1 LAIVAAVLV
10 VGLAGALVYVLTSK
24 KSPTQPADAS
34 TQQSLPARSTHDTS
48 TTSRSSTTTT
58 TTPLINEQQAAQTLS
73 TLLSQSVIDRSEI
86 NAASNDV
93 TTCGPTL
100 SQDSQTFDA
109 AYSSRQSLI
118 TQLSALPGASA
129 LSPQMI
135 QSLTSA
141 WQASEQVDQ
150 DYASWANSEFESGC
164 VPNDT
169 SNTYY
174 QEADTPNQE
183 ATTDKQ
189 TFANLWNPI
198 ATRYGLSTYQWNQ
211 L

>member
-1 LAIVAAVLV
+1 VAAVLV
-10 VGLAGALVYVLTSK
+10 LGLAGALVFVLTSK
-24 KSPTQPADAS
+24 KSPAQPSLAS

-48 TTSRSSTTTT
+48 TTTRSSTTI
-58 TTPLINEQQAAQTLS
+58 TTPLVNEQQAAQSLS
-73 TLLSQSVIDRSEI
+73 TLLSQSVLDRSEI

-93 TTCGPTL
+93 TSCGPSL
-100 SQDSQTFDA
+100 SQDSQTFDTA
-109 AYSSRQSLI
+109 SSSRQSLI

-129 LSPQMI
+129 FSPEMI

-150 DYASWANSEFESGC
+150 DYANWANSEYENGC

-174 QEADTPNQE
+174 QEAVTPNQE

-198 ATRYGLSTYQWNQ
+198 ATKYGLPTYQWNQ

>member
-1 LAIVAAVLV
+1 MLVL
-10 VGLAGALVYVLTSK
+10 GLAGALIYVLTSK
-24 KSPTQPADAS
+24 NPPTQSSLAS
-34 TQQSLPARSTHDTS
+34 TQQSLPATSAHNTS
-48 TTSRSSTTTT
+48 TTTRSSTTI
-58 TTPLINEQQAAQTLS
+58 TTPLVNEQQAAQSLS
-73 TLLSQSVIDRSEI
+73 ALLSQSVIDRSDI

-93 TTCGPTL
+93 TTCGPSL
-100 SQDSQTFDA
+100 SQDSQIFDE
-109 AYSSRQSLI
+109 AYNSRQSLI
-118 TQLSALPGASA
+118 TQLSDLPGASA

-135 QSLTSA
+135 QALTSA

-150 DYASWANSEFESGC
+150 DYANWANSEFENGC
-164 VPNDT
+164 VSNDT

-198 ATRYGLSTYQWNQ
+198 ATKYGLSTYQWNQ